1 MTSCTL
7 KTDTQRVK
15 IRKAMKQA
23 RRAQILA
30 MCLGLWLGLGLVA
43 IYFLGWLVGIAVVSL
58 GLGST
63 LILIDAVSWRRQ
75 RLDGP

>member
-1 MTSCTL
+1 M
-7 KTDTQRVK
+7 
-15 IRKAMKQA
+15 RKATKQA

-43 IYFLGWLVGIAVVSL
+43 IYFLGWLVGIAVVCL

-63 LILIDAVSWRRQ
+63 LILIGAAFDRRQ
-75 RLDGP
+75 RLDGL